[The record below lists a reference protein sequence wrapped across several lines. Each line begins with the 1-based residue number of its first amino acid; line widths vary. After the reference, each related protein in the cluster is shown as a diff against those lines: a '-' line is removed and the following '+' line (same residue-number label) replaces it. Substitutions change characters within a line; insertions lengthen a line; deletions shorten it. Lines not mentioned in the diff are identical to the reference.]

1 MLMCFANCISPQF
14 APGQPGVGRGSGCLQ
29 LEPPE
34 VAGSSEPGGGGGSL
48 HPPADQPSADLVDSA
63 FVMNESCASEK
74 ACEKS
79 EPRFWGHMDLGW
91 ISTAAVY

>member
-34 VAGSSEPGGGGGSL
+34 VAGSSEPGGGGGFS
-48 HPPADQPSADLVDSA
+48 PPT
-63 FVMNESCASEK
+63 
-74 ACEKS
+74 
-79 EPRFWGHMDLGW
+79 G
-91 ISTAAVY
+91 

>member
-34 VAGSSEPGGGGGSL
+34 VAGSSEPGGGGVLSTHRL
-48 HPPADQPSADLVDSA
+48 TSHPLTWWTLLS
-63 FVMNESCASEK
+63 
-74 ACEKS
+74 
-79 EPRFWGHMDLGW
+79 
-91 ISTAAVY
+91 